1 VLRTIVVVGGGFS
14 GTVLTACLLRHPP
27 AGLTRVV
34 LIERA
39 RLPGRGVAYA
49 AREHPYLLNVPVGRM
64 SASSADPEEFLR
76 HVRRRRPAC
85 EATEF
90 VPRALYG
97 EYLQDLL
104 RAAQMQAPQR
114 VRLEVIEGAATGVRR
129 VTRASPLLVQLD
141 DGGEIVADEV
151 VLATGNPPP
160 AHLPA
165 TRPLAGHERYIHDP
179 WAGSLGFRAGERLLL
194 IGTGLTA
201 LDVVLAAA
209 AAVDRP
215 SVVHCI
221 SRRGIIPPRQT
232 AFRPDAF
239 RGDGESVLL
248 GAAPSLRRIVRAV
261 RILAEEAE
269 RAGGDWREAI
279 TLVRNIA
286 PTLWQRLPES
296 ERRRFLRHVRVY
308 WDVHRHR
315 LPESTVE
322 QVERHRKSGWMH
334 VHAGHIEQIDPGTD
348 ALTVRWRARH
358 SGEPRSLG
366 VDRVVNCTGPDYA
379 PQRSDDPLL
388 CGLLRDGLAVADP
401 LGLGLRTGP
410 HGALVD
416 ADGWPG
422 PHLYYLGPMLRAD
435 HWETTAALELR
446 GHAERLAA
454 HLAGRS

>member
-14 GTVLTACLLRHPP
+14 GTVLAARLLRQPP
-27 AGLTRVV
+27 AGPARIV
-34 LIERA
+34 LIERGGQ
-39 RLPGRGVAYA
+39 PGRGVAYA

-64 SASSADPEEFLR
+64 SATPEDPEEFLR
-76 HVRRRRPAC
+76 HVRRRLPRC
-85 EATEF
+85 ESTEF
-90 VPRALYG
+90 VPRELYG
-97 EYLQDLL
+97 EYLQDRL
-104 RAAQMQAPQR
+104 RVAQMLAPQR
-114 VRLEVIEGAATGVRR
+114 VRLDVIKGSAIGIRR
-129 VTRASPLLVQLD
+129 VDRAAPLVVQLD
-141 DGGEIVADEV
+141 DGAEIVAEEV
-151 VLATGNPPP
+151 VLATGNPSP
-160 AHLPA
+160 AYLPA
-165 TRPLAGHERYIHDP
+165 TRPLAGHERYVHDP
-179 WAGSLGFRAGERLLL
+179 WAGSLGFRVGERLLL

-201 LDVVLAAA
+201 LDVALAAA
-209 AAVDRP
+209 AAGNRP
-215 SVVHCI
+215 SIVHCL
-221 SRRGIIPPRQT
+221 SRRGLVPPRQT

-248 GAAPSLRRIVRAV
+248 GAAPSLRRLVRAV

-279 TLVRNIA
+279 TFVRNLA
-286 PTLWQRLPES
+286 PTLWQRLPEA

-322 QVERHRKSGWMH
+322 QVGRLRESGWLQ
-334 VHAGHIEQIDPGTD
+334 VHGGRIERIVPGDGTL
-348 ALTVRWRARH
+348 AVHWKARG
-358 SGEPRSLG
+358 SGEPRLLE

-379 PQRSDDPLL
+379 PGRSSDPLIR
-388 CGLLRDGLAVADP
+388 GLLRDGLAVADA

-410 HGALVD
+410 NGALID

-422 PHLYYLGPMLRAD
+422 PHLYCLGPMLRAD

>member
-1 VLRTIVVVGGGFS
+1 MLRTIVVVGGGFS
-14 GTVLTACLLRHPP
+14 GTVLAARLLGQPP
-27 AGLTRVV
+27 AGPTRIV
-34 LIERA
+34 LIERGGQ
-39 RLPGRGVAYA
+39 PGRGVAYA

-64 SASSADPEEFLR
+64 SASPEDPEEFLR
-76 HVRRRRPAC
+76 HVRRRLPRC
-85 EATEF
+85 ESTEF
-90 VPRALYG
+90 VPRELYG

-104 RAAQMQAPQR
+104 RVARMLAPQR
-114 VRLEVIEGAATGVRR
+114 VRLDVIKASVIGIRR
-129 VTRASPLLVQLD
+129 VDRASPLVVQLD
-141 DGGEIVADEV
+141 DGTEIVAEEV

-160 AHLPA
+160 AYLPA
-165 TRPLAGHERYIHDP
+165 TRPLAGHERYVHDP
-179 WAGSLGFRAGERLLL
+179 WAGSLGFRAGERVLL

-201 LDVVLAAA
+201 LDVALAAA
-209 AAVDRP
+209 AAGDRP
-215 SVVHCI
+215 SVVHCL
-221 SRRGIIPPRQT
+221 SRRGIVPPRQT

-279 TLVRNIA
+279 TFVRNLA
-286 PTLWQRLPES
+286 PTLWQRLPET

-322 QVERHRKSGWMH
+322 QVERLRQTDWLQIHSGRIERIEPGDGTLS
-334 VHAGHIEQIDPGTD
+334 VH
-348 ALTVRWRARH
+348 WRARG
-358 SGEPRSLG
+358 SGEPRRLE
-366 VDRVVNCTGPDYA
+366 VDRVVNCTGPDYS
-379 PQRSDDPLL
+379 PGRSSDPLL
-388 CGLLRDGLAVADP
+388 RGLLRDGLAVADP
-401 LGLGLRTGP
+401 LGLGLRPGP
-410 HGALVD
+410 NGALVD

-422 PHLYYLGPMLRAD
+422 PHLYCLGPMLRAD

-454 HLAGRS
+454 HLAARS

>member
-1 VLRTIVVVGGGFS
+1 MLRTIVVVGGGFS
-14 GTVLTACLLRHPP
+14 GTVLVARLLRQPP
-27 AGLTRVV
+27 DGPTRIV
-34 LIERA
+34 LIERSGP
-39 RLPGRGVAYA
+39 PGRGLAYA

-64 SASSADPEEFLR
+64 SASPEDPEEFLR
-76 HVRRRRPAC
+76 HVRRRRPGC

-97 EYLQDLL
+97 DYLQDLL
-104 RAAQMQAPQR
+104 RVAQMLAPQH
-114 VRLEVIEGAATGVRR
+114 VRLDVVEGSAIGIRR
-129 VTRASPLLVQLD
+129 VDRASPLVVQLD
-141 DGGEIVADEV
+141 DGAEIVAEEV

-160 AHLPA
+160 AYLPA
-165 TRPLAGHERYIHDP
+165 TRPLAADERYVHDP
-179 WAGSLGFRAGERLLL
+179 WAGPLGFRAGERLLL

-201 LDVVLAAA
+201 LDVALAAA
-209 AAVDRP
+209 ATDHRP
-215 SVVHCI
+215 SVVHCL

-232 AFRPDAF
+232 AFRPDAY

-248 GAAPSLRRIVRAV
+248 SAAPSLRRIVRAV

-279 TLVRNIA
+279 TFVRKLA
-286 PTLWQRLPES
+286 PTLWQRLPEA

-322 QVERHRKSGWMH
+322 QVGQLRRSGWLQ
-334 VHAGHIEQIDPGTD
+334 VHGGRIDRIEPSGGSLSVHWRPRAGGEQRV
-348 ALTVRWRARH
+348 L
-358 SGEPRSLG
+358 E
-366 VDRVVNCTGPDYA
+366 VDRVVNCTGPDYS
-379 PQRSDDPLL
+379 PERSSDPLL
-388 CGLLRDGLAVADP
+388 RGLLHDGLAVADP

-410 HGALVD
+410 NCTVVD

-422 PHLYYLGPMLRAD
+422 PNLYCLGPMLRAD

-446 GHAERLAA
+446 AHAERLAA
-454 HLAGRS
+454 HLAARS